1 MNFFN
6 KAFAVGHSQK
16 TGKLG
21 EKHSGPVKVCRTKE
35 EDVSESVNSSITSEC
50 RPNASIN
57 DSISFKNLFF
67 SEGRTGTDKNLVKP
81 AQKIVKLK
89 EKLESLTAE
98 LQTANE
104 EIARL
109 KEKLEET
116 HKKHASQLQNMQEK
130 HEIKLTKTKKDID
143 FLLNDLNSKSTAI
156 LAETFLQKHSQEMDS
171 VHRYYENAMISLK
184 LDYEK
189 QSKLQS
195 YEKKRVLRILKT
207 KVEKLC
213 LTKRGVIERTGPA
226 AEIFEILKS
235 FEDFDKEND
244 SFEEMSTLESEQGAE
259 KKSVS
264 LSKLRK
270 QSNFF

>member
-21 EKHSGPVKVCRTKE
+21 EKHTGPVKAIRNKE

-50 RPNASIN
+50 RPNSSIN

-67 SEGRTGTDKNLVKP
+67 SEGRVGADKNLVKP
-81 AQKIVKLK
+81 AQKIIKLK
-89 EKLESLTAE
+89 EKLGSLTEE

-109 KEKLEET
+109 KEKIEENQ
-116 HKKHASQLQNMQEK
+116 KKHASQLQNMQEK

-156 LAETFLQKHSQEMDS
+156 LAQTFLQKHSQEMDS
-171 VHRYYENAMISLK
+171 VHRYYENAISNLK

-189 QSKLQS
+189 QKKLQT
-195 YEKKRVLRILKT
+195 YEKNRVLRILKA
-207 KVEKLC
+207 KIEKFC
-213 LTKRGVIERTGPA
+213 LAKKSVIEKSGPV
-226 AEIFEILKS
+226 AEIFEILKN

-259 KKSVS
+259 KKSAS
-264 LSKLRK
+264 MSKLRK